1 MRISDWSSD
10 GCSSDLLGLTRDYGI
25 GPDAKPQ
32 TGNSWSI
39 GVDIAPP
46 QLPGLRASLTYWSN
60 KFVDGVNRLEVTQQ
74 LYSNALRDQLTICP
88 TACTEAQINEFS
100 NVTGGGTIY
109 TTVPLVVYFMKNNA
123 QINTLHMDD
132 TGIDEHI

>member
-74 LYSNALRDQLTICP
+74 LYSNALRDRLTICP
-88 TACTEAQINEFS
+88 TGCTEEIGRASCRESVCQY
-100 NVTGGGTIY
+100 V
-109 TTVPLVVYFMKNNA
+109 
-123 QINTLHMDD
+123 
-132 TGIDEHI
+132 